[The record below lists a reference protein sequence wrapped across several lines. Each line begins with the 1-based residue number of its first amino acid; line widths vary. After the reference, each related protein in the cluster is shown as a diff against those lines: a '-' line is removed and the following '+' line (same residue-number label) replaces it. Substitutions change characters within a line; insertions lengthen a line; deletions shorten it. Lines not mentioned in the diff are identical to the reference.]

1 MAASL
6 PNFLPISVHEGN
18 AEIRWRKWISCL
30 ENLFIGLDIKAIK
43 RQKALLLHYTGED
56 VSEIFDTLEGTG
68 EAFETA
74 KQKLKDYFAP
84 KKNTEYEV
92 YKFRQA
98 KQTANETIDSFHTR
112 WRQLAHNCEFTDN
125 DREVK

>member
-6 PNFLPISVHEGN
+6 PNFFPISVHEGN

-84 KKNTEYEV
+84 KKNTEYGV

-98 KQTANETIDSFHTR
+98 KQSANETIDSFHTR
-112 WRQLAHNCEFTDN
+112 
-125 DREVK
+125 